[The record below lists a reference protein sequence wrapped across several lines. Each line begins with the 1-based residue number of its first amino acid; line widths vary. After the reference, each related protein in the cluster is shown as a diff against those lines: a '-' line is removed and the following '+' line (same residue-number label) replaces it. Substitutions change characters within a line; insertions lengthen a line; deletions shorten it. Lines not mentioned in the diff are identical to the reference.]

1 MKKLEGNSIEM
12 SSSGR
17 NNTITYLKALGIILM
32 VLGHSYCSIP
42 YIVGFL
48 YMFHMPLFFFTSGFC
63 FKTIHLNNFRIFA
76 WKRIKGLYW
85 PFVKYGL
92 VFVLLHNY
100 LFRLNIYNDQFGYLG
115 AVSHLYSTAEI
126 IESIQET
133 FNMQHIERLLGGFW
147 FLSTLFWAS
156 LIAWIALKMCKNI
169 IAVAIC
175 LFVICLIMNKMVWFV
190 PFLKISSREFAV
202 AFLFVIGYL
211 FAQFKFPRFPLY
223 VVIFSLLLTF
233 IGSLFWRIAMD
244 EMPCSN
250 KVFPLYIL
258 TAILATWSFYSMF
271 YNWKETSSLFSKL
284 MIFVGTH
291 TLEILTWHFFSF
303 KLTSLLIIFIYNLPI
318 VQLASFPIIQVFAAK
333 GWWVVYLVSGVAIPL
348 ALTYFTNNIKLYAKS
363 KIHIPSS
370 RI

>member
-1 MKKLEGNSIEM
+1 MEKSEEYCNNV
-12 SSSGR
+12 SSMGR
-17 NNTITYLKALGIILM
+17 NNTITYLKAFGIILM
-32 VLGHSYCSIP
+32 VLGHSDCSIP

-63 FKTIHLNNFRIFA
+63 FKTIHLNNFRVFA

-100 LFRLNIYNDQFGYLG
+100 LFRLNIYNEQFGYLG

-133 FNMQHIERLLGGFW
+133 FYMQHIERLLGGFW

-190 PFLKISSREFAV
+190 PFLKISSREFAA

-223 VVIFSLLLTF
+223 AVFACLVLTL
-233 IGSLFWRIAMD
+233 IGSFYWRSAMNA
-244 EMPCSN
+244 MPCSN
-250 KVFPLYIL
+250 KVFPLYIF
-258 TAILATWSFYSMF
+258 TAILATWSFYSVF
-271 YNWKETSSLFSKL
+271 YNWKETSSFFSKF
-284 MIFVGTH
+284 MIFVGNH
-291 TLEILTWHFFSF
+291 TLEILTWHLLSF

-318 VQLASFPIIQVFAAK
+318 VQLASFPTIRVYSVK
-333 GWWVVYLVSGVAIPL
+333 GWWIVYLVSGVAIPL
-348 ALTYFTNNIKLYAKS
+348 VLTYFTNHIKLYAKS